1 MKIDCNQK
9 KKTHEK
15 RDYGRIN
22 KIQRK
27 QEIKNA
33 NYILIY
39 SDKVLEC
46 LKKIN
51 IFIWS
56 LPKPQINK

>member
-9 KKTHEK
+9 KKTRQK

-27 QEIKNA
+27 QEIQNA
-33 NYILIY
+33 NYMYFDL
-39 SDKVLEC
+39 
-46 LKKIN
+46 
-51 IFIWS
+51 
-56 LPKPQINK
+56 

>member
-33 NYILIY
+33 NYMYFDL
-39 SDKVLEC
+39 
-46 LKKIN
+46 
-51 IFIWS
+51 
-56 LPKPQINK
+56 